1 MLCIV
6 KVETILLNLPTGT
19 TCDVALPNM
28 ILVKR
33 LTLYTCRCFRSVRW
47 SKRFFTEDNKAPG
60 EKSTIYALSS
70 GHGKCGV
77 AVVRVS
83 GAQAKEVCHK
93 MAGLSDPKP
102 RLATLRKIRDPVTK
116 EMLDRGLVI
125 WFPGPRSFT
134 GEDSCELQVHGGPA
148 VISAILNALSKIP
161 GFRPAEAGEFT
172 KRAFHAGKL
181 DLTEV
186 EGLADLIH
194 AETEAQ
200 RRQAIRQAEGALA
213 KLYGE
218 WRKELLRNLAHV
230 EAHIDF
236 DESEDIGGDV
246 FHAAEVSLRQ
256 LHDSIQE
263 HLSDNRR
270 GEILR
275 SGVHTAIVGAP
286 NAGKSSLLNII
297 CRRQAAIVSPVAGTT
312 RDVLELTVDIGG
324 YPMVV
329 ADTAGLRQE
338 VADEV
343 EKEGVSRA
351 QNKAAS
357 ADLLL
362 LVVDTPSLLTNSG
375 IKDIR
380 SAVSKHF
387 ASLGLAADVSESENL
402 VSPNCIVIMNKIDM
416 LDELEL
422 IRAVGHQYSNA
433 VLLSCK
439 TEEGVP
445 ELLSALTHKLSTM
458 LENTANNVN
467 PALTQARHRHHL
479 TACVSCL
486 EKFFQSTGDT
496 VLAAHQLRK
505 ALRHVGHITGH
516 VSSEQIL
523 DVIFRDFCIG
533 K

>member
-1 MLCIV
+1 MIV
-6 KVETILLNLPTGT
+6 I
-19 TCDVALPNM
+19 
-28 ILVKR
+28 KR
-33 LTLYTCRCFRSVRW
+33 LKLYTSRGYFSAKT
-47 SKRFFTEDNKAPG
+47 SKRFLCDDNIKASV

-83 GAQAKEVCHK
+83 GPKAKEVCHK

-102 RLATLRKIRDPVTK
+102 RLATLRKIWDPVTK

-148 VISAILNALSKIP
+148 VVAAVFNALSKIP
-161 GFRPAEAGEFT
+161 GFRPAEAV
-172 KRAFHAGKL
+172 HSAGAWLSHRVHLLELPVDKHRER
-181 DLTEV
+181 T
-186 EGLADLIH
+186 
-194 AETEAQ
+194 
-200 RRQAIRQAEGALA
+200 RQS
-213 KLYGE
+213 
-218 WRKELLRNLAHV
+218 
-230 EAHIDF
+230 F
-236 DESEDIGGDV
+236 S
-246 FHAAEVSLRQ
+246 Q
-256 LHDSIQE
+256 LHSFVHQQRE

-297 CRRQAAIVSPVAGTT
+297 CKRQAAIVSPVAGTT
-312 RDVLELTVDIGG
+312 RDVLELTIDVGG
-324 YPMVV
+324 YPMIL

-338 VADEV
+338 VADEI

-357 ADLLL
+357 ADFLL
-362 LVVDTPSLLTNSG
+362 LVVDTPSIMNNSK
-375 IKDIR
+375 IQDIR
-380 SAVSKHF
+380 STICHHF
-387 ASLGLAADVSESENL
+387 ASLGLAADVCDSKNM
-402 VSPNCIVIMNKIDM
+402 VSPNCIVTLNKIDM
-416 LDELEL
+416 LSDLEPL
-422 IRAVGHQYSNA
+422 RAVEQQYSNV
-433 VLLSCK
+433 VLMSCK

-445 ELLSALTHKLSTM
+445 ELLSKLTHKLSSMCGSTI
-458 LENTANNVN
+458 TNVN

-479 TACVSCL
+479 VACVDCL
-486 EKFFQSTGDT
+486 DRFFQCTGDT

-505 ALRHVGHITGH
+505 ALRHIGHITGH

>member
-1 MLCIV
+1 MIV
-6 KVETILLNLPTGT
+6 I
-19 TCDVALPNM
+19 
-28 ILVKR
+28 KR
-33 LTLYTCRCFRSVRW
+33 LKLYTSTGYFSAKT
-47 SKRFFTEDNKAPG
+47 SKRFLCDDNIKASI

-83 GAQAKEVCHK
+83 GPKAKEVFHK

-102 RLATLRKIRDPVTK
+102 RLATLRKIWDPVTK

-148 VISAILNALSKIP
+148 VVAAIFNALSKIP

-218 WRKELLRNLAHV
+218 WRKNLLHNLAHV

-246 FHAAEVSLRQ
+246 FHAAELSLHQ
-256 LHDSIQE
+256 LRDSIQE

-312 RDVLELTVDIGG
+312 RDVLELTIDIGG
-324 YPMVV
+324 YPMIL

-338 VADEV
+338 VADEI

-357 ADLLL
+357 ADFLL
-362 LVVDTPSLLTNSG
+362 LVVDTPSIMNNSK
-375 IKDIR
+375 IQDIR
-380 SAVSKHF
+380 STICHHF
-387 ASLGLAADVSESENL
+387 ASLGLAADVCDSKNM
-402 VSPNCIVIMNKIDM
+402 VSPNCIVTLNKIDV
-416 LDELEL
+416 LSDLESL
-422 IRAVGHQYSNA
+422 RAVEQQYSNV
-433 VLLSCK
+433 VLMSCK

-445 ELLSALTHKLSTM
+445 ELLSKLTHKLSSMCGSTIT
-458 LENTANNVN
+458 NAN

-479 TACVSCL
+479 VACVDCL
-486 EKFFQSTGDT
+486 DRFFQCTGDT

-505 ALRHVGHITGH
+505 ALRHIGHITGH